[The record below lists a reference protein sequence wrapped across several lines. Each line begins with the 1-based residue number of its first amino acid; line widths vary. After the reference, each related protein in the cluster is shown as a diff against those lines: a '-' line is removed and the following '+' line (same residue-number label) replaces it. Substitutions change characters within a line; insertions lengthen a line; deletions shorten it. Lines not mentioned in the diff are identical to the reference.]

1 MGGYANKRNLYT
13 YKGVLV
19 MSYYMVPQRH
29 RRMHRYHPVGFN
41 GGCRLPV
48 DVQANSDEYVITANV
63 PGLKADDL
71 QIEIIEDVV
80 TLRGEVKEKENGQ
93 EDVLLRELHRGSYE
107 RRLRLPSLL
116 DAKKAD
122 AVIED
127 GVLMLRIP
135 KSEES
140 RPKKIEVKS
149 R

>member
-1 MGGYANKRNLYT
+1 
-13 YKGVLV
+13 
-19 MSYYMVPQRH
+19 MSYHIVPNRN
-29 RRMHRYHPVGFN
+29 RRMHRYHPVSFN

-48 DVQANSDEYVITANV
+48 DVQANADEYVITANV

-71 QIEIIEDVV
+71 HIEIVEDVV
-80 TLRGEVKEKENGQ
+80 TLRSEVKEEESMEEREGI
-93 EDVLLRELHRGSYE
+93 LLRELHHGSYE
-107 RRLRLPSLL
+107 RKLRLPDMLEA
-116 DAKKAD
+116 DKAE
-122 AVIED
+122 AAIED

>member
-1 MGGYANKRNLYT
+1 
-13 YKGVLV
+13 
-19 MSYYMVPQRH
+19 MSYYIVPQRH
-29 RRMHRYHPVGFN
+29 GRMNRHQPVGFN

-48 DVQANSDEYVITANV
+48 DVHANSDEYVITANV

-107 RRLRLPSLL
+107 RSLRLPDMLEA
-116 DAKKAD
+116 DKAE
-122 AVIED
+122 ASIED

-140 RPKKIEVKS
+140 KPKKIEVKS

>member
-1 MGGYANKRNLYT
+1 
-13 YKGVLV
+13 

-29 RRMHRYHPVGFN
+29 SRIHRHHPVGFN

-48 DVQANSDEYVITANV
+48 DVQATSDEYVITANV

-71 QIEIIEDVV
+71 KIEIIEDVV
-80 TLRGEVKEKENGQ
+80 TLRGEVKEKEDGQ